1 MQNRHGVWSDSGV
14 QNWGLMFT
22 EAVINSQNPIITEIL
37 NIEDKNLLILPP
49 KREPLSTITAY
60 HHFPLK
66 THHTNI
72 YYCTHFLQNHSLTTI
87 FMKKPEALDCFHPS
101 PFSFQTGKEL
111 THSFSCAFFLSSSD
125 SFVWG
130 SRDFGDGVHR
140 NLLTF
145 SKNAIQF

>member
-1 MQNRHGVWSDSGV
+1 MWSDSGV

-49 KREPLSTITAY
+49 KREPLSTFTAY

-66 THHTNI
+66 IHYTNI
-72 YYCTHFLQNHSLTTI
+72 YYCTHFLQNHSDYNFYEKARSTRL
-87 FMKKPEALDCFHPS
+87 FS
-101 PFSFQTGKEL
+101 PFPYSFQTGKEP
-111 THSFSCAFFLSSSD
+111 THSFSCAFFPSWSD